1 VISFA
6 FTEDQT
12 IARSAAAALAQA
24 HARPGARAADEANAF
39 PASLIERAWALGL
52 VQTAA
57 AGDAPEQPSVLN
69 AIVIEEI
76 AYGDATLAAAL
87 AAPLGFVRAIAGS
100 GSPAQ
105 KRRHLPAFTG
115 DAPRFAT
122 LAHLDAGWLPGL
134 KQATRARKTVS
145 GWRLDGA
152 KTCVPLAARCDTFI
166 VTGET
171 DAGARAFIVP
181 ASARGLTVAQARG
194 SLGLRALQMAD
205 VVLHDVFTLRLHE
218 NALTIVRRRHAWAAG
233 LFQSLVLTA
242 DLRQCRENVNM

>member
-1 VISFA
+1 MISFA

-12 IARSAAAALAQA
+12 IARRAAAALAEA
-24 HARPGARAADEANAF
+24 HAKPAARAADEVSAF
-39 PASLIERAWALGL
+39 PAALIGRAWALGL

-69 AIVIEEI
+69 AIVIEEV

-87 AAPLGFVRAIAGS
+87 AAPL
-100 GSPAQ
+100 
-105 KRRHLPAFTG
+105 
-115 DAPRFAT
+115 
-122 LAHLDAGWLPGL
+122 
-134 KQATRARKTVS
+134 
-145 GWRLDGA
+145 
-152 KTCVPLAARCDTFI
+152 AARCDTFL
-166 VTGET
+166 VTAET

-181 ASARGLTVAQARG
+181 ASAHGLTVAQPRD
-194 SLGLRALQMAD
+194 SLGPRALQMAD

-218 NALTIVRRRHAWAAG
+218 IALTIVRRRHAWAAG